1 MTSVVMC
8 LMVFSVVIVVV
19 LFLPM
24 MLIMDYDV
32 DMVICLVD
40 FSHAFVMP
48 ALLVVMVV
56 VPMILVMIIPSSS
69 RACFR
74 PNCRR

>member
-1 MTSVVMC
+1 MVTSVVMC

-40 FSHAFVMP
+40 FSQTKV
-48 ALLVVMVV
+48 
-56 VPMILVMIIPSSS
+56 
-69 RACFR
+69 R
-74 PNCRR
+74 